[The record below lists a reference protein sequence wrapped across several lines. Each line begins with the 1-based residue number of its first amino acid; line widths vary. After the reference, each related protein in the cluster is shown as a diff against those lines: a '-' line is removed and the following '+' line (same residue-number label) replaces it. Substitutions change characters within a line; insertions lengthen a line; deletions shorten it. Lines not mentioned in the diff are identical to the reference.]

1 MTRSCG
7 LRIKRFDGYEVKT
20 EGDAFMVA
28 FGRPQM
34 ALEWCMACQT
44 ELLGATW
51 PDDLLR
57 HEKAAALSSPTGMLL
72 YRGLRVRMGLHCG
85 EPERRDDPV
94 TGRSDY
100 FGGMVNRSTQRF
112 PMKRIRRFLN

>member
-1 MTRSCG
+1 MFTDVEGSTELWDQVPEAMSSVLKVHDAIIRDQ
-7 LRIKRFDGYEVKT
+7 IERFDGYEVKT

-57 HEKAAALSSPTGMLL
+57 HEKAAALSSPTGMLFAAGCACAWVCIAVSL
-72 YRGLRVRMGLHCG
+72 SVAM
-85 EPERRDDPV
+85 
-94 TGRSDY
+94 
-100 FGGMVNRSTQRF
+100 
-112 PMKRIRRFLN
+112 IR